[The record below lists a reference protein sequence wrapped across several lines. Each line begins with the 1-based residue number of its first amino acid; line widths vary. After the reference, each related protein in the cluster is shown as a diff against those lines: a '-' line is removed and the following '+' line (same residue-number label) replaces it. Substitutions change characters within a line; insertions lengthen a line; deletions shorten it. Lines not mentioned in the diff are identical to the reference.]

1 MFDSW
6 ESTVAVVVAVLIAY
20 GVVLW
25 LGTIVW
31 TYRDIQSRTQDGW
44 TQAVS
49 TLLVVVFNLPGLFLY
64 LVLRPQETL
73 NDAYERRLEAE
84 ALMRDMPEPQPSC
97 LTCKRTVGQDYL
109 VCPNCS
115 TALKEACT
123 NCSRPLELSWST
135 CPYCASD
142 GPKGNTKRASESPPP
157 SLSAS
162 SSEPPPAPPPPA
174 QTAPMKSAAP
184 SATAKPESAVES
196 LWRRIVR

>member
-20 GVVLW
+20 GVVHW

-44 TQAVS
+44 TQGVS
-49 TLLVVVFNLPGLFLY
+49 TLLVVIFNLPGLFLY

-84 ALMRDMPEPQPSC
+84 ALMRDMPEPQASC
-97 LTCKRTVGQDYL
+97 PTCKRTVKHDYL

-123 NCSRPLELSWST
+123 NCSRPLDLSWST

-142 GPKGNTKRASESPPP
+142 GPKGNTKRAPESPPP

-162 SSEPPPAPPPPA
+162 SSEPPPAAAPSP
-174 QTAPMKSAAP
+174 QTAPMKSAIP
-184 SATAKPESAVES
+184 SSTAKSESAVES

>member
-6 ESTVAVVVAVLIAY
+6 ESTVAVVVAILIAY

-31 TYRDIQSRTQDGW
+31 VYRDIQSRTQDGW

-49 TLLVVVFNLPGLFLY
+49 VLLVVVFNLPGLFLY

-73 NDAYERRLEAE
+73 NDTYERRLEAE
-84 ALMRDMPEPQPSC
+84 ALMRDMPEPQT
-97 LTCKRTVGQDYL
+97 TCPTCNRTVGQDYL

-115 TALKEACT
+115 TALKEACS
-123 NCSRPLELSWST
+123 NCSQPLELNWST

-142 GPKGNTKRASESPPP
+142 GPKGTHNSTAESPPT
-157 SLSAS
+157 SLQTP
-162 SSEPPPAPPPPA
+162 SSEPPRAAGLPPRA
-174 QTAPMKSAAP
+174 APMKSASPTVA
-184 SATAKPESAVES
+184 AKPESPAE
-196 LWRRIVR
+196 

>member
-25 LGTIVW
+25 LGTVVW
-31 TYRDIQSRTQDGW
+31 VYRDIRSRTQDGW

-49 TLLVVVFNLPGLFLY
+49 VMLVVIFNLPGLFLY

-73 NDAYERRLEAE
+73 NDTHERHLEAE
-84 ALMRDMPEPQPSC
+84 ALMRDMPGPEATCP
-97 LTCKRTVGQDYL
+97 TCKRTVGQDYL

-115 TALKEACT
+115 IALREACS

-135 CPYCASD
+135 CPFCASN
-142 GPKGNTKRASESPPP
+142 GPKGKAKRGAESAPP
-157 SLSAS
+157 SLSTS
-162 SSEPPPAPPPPA
+162 KPEPPRAAAPPPGA
-174 QTAPMKSAAP
+174 TPMKNASSTAA
-184 SATAKPESAVES
+184 KRPESAVES
-196 LWRRIVR
+196 LWRRIVG

>member
-31 TYRDIQSRTQDGW
+31 VFRDIQSRTQDGW

-49 TLLVVVFNLPGLFLY
+49 VLLVVIFNLPGLFLY

-73 NDAYERRLEAE
+73 NDTYERRLEAE
-84 ALMRDMPEPQPSC
+84 ALMRDMPEPQAIC
-97 LTCKRTVGQDYL
+97 TTCKRNVGQDYL

-115 TALKEACT
+115 AALREACS

-142 GPKGNTKRASESPPP
+142 GPKGKASSTAASAPP
-157 SLSAS
+157 SLPTS
-162 SSEPPPAPPPPA
+162 SSVTPRAAAPPPR
-174 QTAPMKSAAP
+174 AAP
-184 SATAKPESAVES
+184 
-196 LWRRIVR
+196 

>member
-31 TYRDIQSRTQDGW
+31 AYRDIRSRTQDGW

-49 TLLVVVFNLPGLFLY
+49 VLLVVIFNLPGLFLY

-73 NDAYERRLEAE
+73 NDTYERRLEAE
-84 ALMRDMPEPQPSC
+84 ALMRDMPEPLATCP
-97 LTCKRTVGQDYL
+97 TCKRTVRQDYL
-109 VCPNCS
+109 VCPDCS
-115 TALKEACT
+115 TALKEACS
-123 NCSRPLELSWST
+123 NCSRPLETSWST

-142 GPKGNTKRASESPPP
+142 GPKGKAKSTGESAPP
-157 SLSAS
+157 SLSTS
-162 SSEPPPAPPPPA
+162 SSEPPRAAAPPPRA
-174 QTAPMKSAAP
+174 TPMKSASPPEA
-184 SATAKPESAVES
+184 ARPESPVES
-196 LWRRIVR
+196 LWRRIVG

>member
-6 ESTVAVVVAVLIAY
+6 ESTVAVVVAVSIAY

-31 TYRDIQSRTQDGW
+31 VYRDIRGRTQDGW

-49 TLLVVVFNLPGLFLY
+49 MLLVVAFNLPGLFLY

-84 ALMRDMPEPQPSC
+84 ALSRDMPKPLAPC
-97 LTCKRTVGQDYL
+97 PTCKRSVEHDYL

-115 TALKEACT
+115 TTLKEACS
-123 NCSRPLELSWST
+123 NCSRPLELGWAT

-142 GPKGNTKRASESPPP
+142 GPKGKPKQTKESPPP
-157 SLSAS
+157 SLSTS
-162 SSEPPPAPPPPA
+162 SAEPPRAAAPPPQA
-174 QTAPMKSAAP
+174 APMKSAVP
-184 SATAKPESAVES
+184 SSVTRSESAVES
-196 LWRRIVR
+196 LWRRIVG

>member
-1 MFDSW
+1 MFDNW
-6 ESTVAVVVAVLIAY
+6 ESTVAVVVAILIAY

-31 TYRDIQSRTQDGW
+31 IYRDIRSRTQDGW

-49 TLLVVVFNLPGLFLY
+49 TLLVVIFNLPGLFLY

-73 NDAYERRLEAE
+73 NDTYERRLEAE
-84 ALMRDMPEPQPSC
+84 ALMRDMPDPQAACP
-97 LTCKRTVGQDYL
+97 TCKRSVRNDYL

-115 TALKEACT
+115 TALKEACSK
-123 NCSRPLELSWST
+123 CSRPLDLSWST

-142 GPKGNTKRASESPPP
+142 GPKGKTKRAPESPPP

-162 SSEPPPAPPPPA
+162 NAEPPRATAPPSA
-174 QTAPMKSAAP
+174 APMKSALP
-184 SATAKPESAVES
+184 PTATKPESPVES
-196 LWRRIVR
+196 LWRRITG

>member
-31 TYRDIQSRTQDGW
+31 AYRDIRSRTQDGW

-49 TLLVVVFNLPGLFLY
+49 VLLVVIFNLPGLFLY

-73 NDAYERRLEAE
+73 NDTYERRLEAE
-84 ALMRDMPEPQPSC
+84 ALMRDMPEPQATCP
-97 LTCKRTVGQDYL
+97 TCKRNMRQDYL

-115 TALKEACT
+115 TALREACS
-123 NCSRPLELSWST
+123 NCSQPLELSWST

-142 GPKGNTKRASESPPP
+142 GPKAKSTAKSAPPSPPTP
-157 SLSAS
+157 
-162 SSEPPPAPPPPA
+162 SSEPPRAAAPPPRP
-174 QTAPMKSAAP
+174 APMKSASPTA
-184 SATAKPESAVES
+184 ATKPEAPAES
-196 LWRRIVR
+196 L